1 MHPLPF
7 HKDIGALEW
16 YIDKLLA
23 ADASVVGDSGFY
35 VTTYVKE
42 LVELLGDRVRIVYP
56 YRPCAEQVES
66 HLRHSQGRNPVTS
79 PEYARSH
86 GIDIG
91 VKDRFYHAHPKFPCG
106 KREALR
112 RRCLAFHI
120 MAHEWELAY
129 PDNFRIFYFKD
140 ILSDI
145 QKQAE
150 MLRFLGYATRVVQTG
165 IWENRTQ

>member
-1 MHPLPF
+1 
-7 HKDIGALEW
+7 
-16 YIDKLLA
+16 
-23 ADASVVGDSGFY
+23 
-35 VTTYVKE
+35 
-42 LVELLGDRVRIVYP
+42 
-56 YRPCAEQVES
+56 
-66 HLRHSQGRNPVTS
+66 
-79 PEYARSH
+79 
-86 GIDIG
+86 
-91 VKDRFYHAHPKFPCG
+91 
-106 KREALR
+106 
-112 RRCLAFHI
+112 